1 MRTPARAGRAP
12 RWRVVRRGFTLIEL
26 LVVIAL
32 LGILISIAVV
42 SFNLIGDDRGVHKE
56 IQKISSLI
64 DLATDEAQ
72 MQGRDY
78 GLEFLQSGYR
88 FVEYDPYLDAWN
100 EVIGDE
106 LLRPRTLQ
114 EDMELELKLEDHRV
128 LLQAEAK
135 ETEEEKEDDMNNRDL
150 TDDYLPHVLILASG
164 DITPFELYVV
174 RRTDR
179 VAVGLELK
187 LGGELEVIVD
197 DSEL

>member
-1 MRTPARAGRAP
+1 MPAWARCATRSRGA
-12 RWRVVRRGFTLIEL
+12 RRGFTLIEL

-42 SFNLIGDDRGVHKE
+42 SFNLIGDERGVQKE
-56 IQKISSLI
+56 IQKLSSLI

-72 MQGRDY
+72 MQGRDF
-78 GLEFLQSGYR
+78 GLEFLQTGYR

-114 EDMELELKLEDHRV
+114 EDMELDLKLEDRRV

-135 ETEEEKEDDMNNRDL
+135 ETEKEDDMNNRDL

-164 DITPFELYVV
+164 DITPFELYVL

-179 VAVGLELK
+179 VTVGLELK

-197 DSEL
+197 DTEL

>member
-1 MRTPARAGRAP
+1 MRAMAGCAGGRRSA
-12 RWRVVRRGFTLIEL
+12 RRGFTLIEL

-42 SFNLIGDDRGVHKE
+42 SFNLIGDDRGVQKE

-64 DLATDEAQ
+64 DLASEEAQ

-114 EDMELELKLEDHRV
+114 EDMELELRLEDRRV
-128 LLQAEAK
+128 LLQTEAK
-135 ETEEEKEDDMNNRDL
+135 ETEQEDDMNNRDL

-164 DITPFELYVV
+164 DITPFQLFVV
-174 RRTDR
+174 RLTDR
-179 VAVGLELK
+179 VTVGLELK
-187 LGGELEVIVD
+187 LGSGLEVIVD
-197 DSEL
+197 DAEL

>member
-1 MRTPARAGRAP
+1 MRALAGCAGGRRSA
-12 RWRVVRRGFTLIEL
+12 RRGFTLIEL

-42 SFNLIGDDRGVHKE
+42 SFNLIGDDRGVQKE

-64 DLATDEAQ
+64 DLASEEAQ

-114 EDMELELKLEDHRV
+114 EDMELELRLEDRRV
-128 LLQAEAK
+128 LLQTEAK
-135 ETEEEKEDDMNNRDL
+135 ETEQEDDMNNRDL

-164 DITPFELYVV
+164 DITPFQLFVV
-174 RRTDR
+174 RLTDR
-179 VAVGLELK
+179 ATVGLELK
-187 LGGELEVIVD
+187 LGSGLEVIVD
-197 DSEL
+197 DAEL

>member
-1 MRTPARAGRAP
+1 MPAWALYATRRRDA
-12 RWRVVRRGFTLIEL
+12 RRGFTLIEL

-42 SFNLIGDDRGVHKE
+42 SFNLIGDERGVQKE
-56 IQKISSLI
+56 IQKLSSLI

-72 MQGRDY
+72 MQGRDF
-78 GLEFLQSGYR
+78 GLEFLQTGYR

-114 EDMELELKLEDHRV
+114 EDMELNLKLEDRRV

-135 ETEEEKEDDMNNRDL
+135 ETEKEDGMNNRDL

-164 DITPFELYVV
+164 DITPFELYVL

-179 VAVGLELK
+179 VTVGLELK

-197 DSEL
+197 DTEL

>member
-1 MRTPARAGRAP
+1 MPAWALYATRRRDARRA
-12 RWRVVRRGFTLIEL
+12 FTLIEL

-42 SFNLIGDDRGVHKE
+42 SFNLIGDERGVQKE
-56 IQKISSLI
+56 IQKLSSLI

-72 MQGRDY
+72 MQGRDF
-78 GLEFLQSGYR
+78 GLEFLQTGYR

-114 EDMELELKLEDHRV
+114 EDMELDLKLEDRRV

-135 ETEEEKEDDMNNRDL
+135 ETEKEDDMNNRDL

-164 DITPFELYVV
+164 DITPFELYVL

-179 VAVGLELK
+179 VTVGLELK

-197 DSEL
+197 DTEL

>member
-1 MRTPARAGRAP
+1 MRALAGCAAGRRSAP
-12 RWRVVRRGFTLIEL
+12 RGFTLIEL

-42 SFNLIGDDRGVHKE
+42 SFNLIGDDRGVQKE

-64 DLATDEAQ
+64 DLASEEAQ

-78 GLEFLQSGYR
+78 GLEFLQTGYR
-88 FVEYDPYLDAWN
+88 FVEYDPFLDTWN

-114 EDMELELKLEDHRV
+114 EDMELELRLEDRRV
-128 LLQAEAK
+128 LLQTEAK
-135 ETEEEKEDDMNNRDL
+135 ETEQEDDMNNRDL

-164 DITPFELYVV
+164 DITPFQLFVV
-174 RRTDR
+174 RLTDR
-179 VAVGLELK
+179 ATVGLELK
-187 LGGELEVIVD
+187 LGIGLEVIVD
-197 DSEL
+197 DAEL

>member
-1 MRTPARAGRAP
+1 MPSWARRAT
-12 RWRVVRRGFTLIEL
+12 RRRDARRGFTLIEL

-42 SFNLIGDDRGVHKE
+42 SFNLIGDERGVHKE
-56 IQKISSLI
+56 IKKLSSLI

-72 MQGRDY
+72 MQGRDF
-78 GLEFLQSGYR
+78 GLEFLQTGYR

-114 EDMELELKLEDHRV
+114 EDMELNLKLEDRRV

-135 ETEEEKEDDMNNRDL
+135 ETEKEDDMNNRDL

-164 DITPFELYVV
+164 DITPFELYVL

-179 VAVGLELK
+179 VTVGLELK

-197 DSEL
+197 DTEL

>member
-1 MRTPARAGRAP
+1 MRALAGCAGGRRSA
-12 RWRVVRRGFTLIEL
+12 RRGFTLIEL

-42 SFNLIGDDRGVHKE
+42 SFNLIGDDRGVQKE

-64 DLATDEAQ
+64 DLASEEAQ

-114 EDMELELKLEDHRV
+114 EDMELELRLEDRRV
-128 LLQAEAK
+128 LLQTEAK
-135 ETEEEKEDDMNNRDL
+135 ETEQEDDMNNRDL

-164 DITPFELYVV
+164 DITPFQLFVV
-174 RRTDR
+174 RLTDR
-179 VAVGLELK
+179 VTVGLELK
-187 LGGELEVIVD
+187 LGSGLEVIVD
-197 DSEL
+197 DAEL